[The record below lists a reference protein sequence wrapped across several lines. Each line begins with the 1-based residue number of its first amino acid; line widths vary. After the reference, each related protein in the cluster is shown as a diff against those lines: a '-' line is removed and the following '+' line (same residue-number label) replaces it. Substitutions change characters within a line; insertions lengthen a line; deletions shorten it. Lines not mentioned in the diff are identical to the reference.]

1 MHLSIENGNMNKI
14 GITLLFTL
22 MMLTKANSQNIE
34 LSWQIFHPIKN
45 IWLEM
50 GQKGSVQETFFRLGE
65 LPDPFVEKNEELYQ
79 WMENYQWTFR
89 SRIEISEEMLNSDFI
104 DLDFHN
110 VDTYADIYFND
121 SLIGKTDNAFHP
133 YSYHIKRGA
142 KVGVNHIKVVFTS
155 PVQHHEEAYSKAKT
169 KLPAPNDVN
178 PIAIAPY
185 SRKPQYQFGWDW
197 SLRMNTMGFWKP
209 VQISIYNSNKI
220 ASHNIQ
226 TTAISNNKANLK
238 LDLSLKEEISD
249 TLIWES
255 KLFGNQYIT
264 NNSLSQSRIVEIE
277 NPILW
282 WPKGQGDQYQYSDV
296 WAIKN
301 SAGEVIDTRSIKFG
315 IRTSEL
321 IQEKDEIGTS
331 YEIKVNGRTIFC
343 KGGDYI
349 PQDIFPSRVT
359 DQQIESMVGDMAAAN
374 FNMVRVW
381 GGGYYP
387 DEVFYQKCDELGL
400 MVWQDFMF
408 ACAMYPGDSVFL
420 ANVKQEFD
428 YQIPR
433 ISSHPSVVLFNGN
446 NEVDVAWKNWGFQAR
461 YLILGKEAEKIEED
475 YKRLFQNFIPERINH
490 WSGVPYIHTSPLS
503 NWGKTDFYNHGSQH
517 YWGVWH
523 GKDPIEDFGKKSGR
537 FNAEYGFQSFPQM
550 STIHTF
556 AKKKDWDLESDI
568 MKQHQKSYVG
578 NGMMLKHAKIL
589 YGQPKTFEEFV
600 YYSLVTQAKAVGIAI
615 GAHRAQAPRCMG
627 TLYWQVNDCWTAPSW
642 SSIDY
647 FGNWKPLHFQAQ
659 RDYAEIAVVER
670 IDKLNAEKYFVVSTQ
685 EGTKKLKIVSTA
697 YDLKGNIIDQET
709 EQIQVKMNN
718 STEVSLFAQ
727 DGKIQSSNF
736 VLKIQIWDDELMI
749 QDRTFSHLPNPP
761 EPATCSTLDYEVTF
775 DEITGKGFIIIS
787 NQTYIRNVFITAR
800 KNGLKVEN
808 NFIDLLPGKYSF
820 IFSSNEVITK
830 NDILLNWM

>member
-1 MHLSIENGNMNKI
+1 MNKI
-14 GITLLFTL
+14 TLSLLFTL
-22 MMLTKANSQNIE
+22 MMLTKANSQEVE
-34 LSWQIFHPIKN
+34 LSWQIFHPLKN
-45 IWLEM
+45 VWLEL
-50 GQKGSVQETFFRLGE
+50 GAKGSVQEAFYRLGE
-65 LPDPFVEKNEELYQ
+65 LPDPFVEKNEDLYQ
-79 WMENYQWTFR
+79 WMENHQWIFR
-89 SRIEISEEMLNSDFI
+89 SRMEVTEEILKADYI

-110 VDTYADIYFND
+110 VDTYADIYVND

-133 YSYHIKRGA
+133 YSFSIKSA
-142 KVGVNHIKVVFTS
+142 LKLGVNHFKVVFTS
-155 PVQHHEEAYSKAKT
+155 PVQYHEEAYSKAKT
-169 KLPAPNDVN
+169 KLPAPNDGN

-209 VQISIYNSNKI
+209 VVVRAYQVNKI

-226 TTAISNNKANLK
+226 TLSVSENKAE
-238 LDLSLKEEISD
+238 LSLKLSLKDVSKSD
-249 TLIWES
+249 LTWTSE
-255 KLFGNQYIT
+255 LFGNQIIAAGSI
-264 NNSLSQSRIVEIE
+264 NSSRELAMD

-282 WPKGQGDQYQYSDV
+282 WPKGQGDQHLYTDI
-296 WAIKN
+296 WTIRTD
-301 SAGEVIDTRSIKFG
+301 AGEIIDTRTVTFG

-321 IQEKDEIGTS
+321 IQEKDEVGTS

-359 DQQIESMVGDMAAAN
+359 DQHITNMVTSMAEAN

-408 ACAMYPGDSVFL
+408 ACSMYPGDDAFL
-420 ANVKQEFD
+420 KNVKQEFD

-461 YLILGKEAEKIEED
+461 YLIYGKEAEKIEQD
-475 YKRLFQNFIPERINH
+475 YKTLFQVFIPERINAL
-490 WSGVPYIHTSPLS
+490 SSVPYIHTSPLS
-503 NWGKTDFYNHGSQH
+503 NWGKDEFYNHGSQH

-523 GKDPIEDFGKKSGR
+523 GKDPIEDFGRKSGR

-556 AKKKDWDLESDI
+556 AAKKDWDLESDI
-568 MKQHQKSYVG
+568 MKHHQKSYVG

-589 YGQPKTFEEFV
+589 YGQPETFEEFV

-659 RDYAEIAVVER
+659 RDYAEVTVVER
-670 IDKLNAEKYFVVSTQ
+670 IDKLNAEQYYLVSTLNGLNEVKIVTTIFDLSGNLIGQEMEKAEVQMNHSKKVALMTQDQKFQSQNFVVKFEISL
-685 EGTKKLKIVSTA
+685 GDKL
-697 YDLKGNIIDQET
+697 
-709 EQIQVKMNN
+709 IQ
-718 STEVSLFAQ
+718 T
-727 DGKIQSSNF
+727 
-736 VLKIQIWDDELMI
+736 
-749 QDRTFSHLPNPP
+749 RTFSHLPNPP
-761 EPATCSTLDYEVTF
+761 KPALCSALDYEISY
-775 DEITGKGFIIIS
+775 DKETGRGELIIE
-787 NQTYIRNVFITAR
+787 NQKYIRNLFITAK

-820 IFSSNEVITK
+820 VFTSKEIITK
-830 NDILLNWM
+830 DDILLNWM